1 MANKT
6 LQIGIIGRHFGSNV
20 HAAAFRLSNRC
31 DVVANAS
38 RDWHSIVENP
48 EIDAI
53 SIAVPPKAQTEIARR
68 ALELK
73 KHVLMEKP
81 ATADRKAAADLLEL
95 AQKNHVTA
103 MIDFELPF
111 MKTWIEAKKKLD
123 DGEIGRLENVQIT
136 WKTLSFSKGEY
147 DSSWK
152 FNAADGGGMLS
163 NFGSHV
169 FNYVEHFF
177 GRAQSLRC
185 ERQFVT
191 HSGNIKLDV
200 AVDLTMLTRTKV
212 PITVKMDGRG
222 AKPLH
227 RIEIT
232 GNRGTLTLEN
242 MGSDYVS
249 GFILKKGRD
258 VVATEK
264 HASEHGDGRIWAVHQ
279 VINRFLESAE
289 TGKLNAPSLYDAVR
303 SEELIE
309 LAAKS
314 NTIGQEVPAL

>member
-1 MANKT
+1 MASKT
-6 LQIGIIGRHFGSNV
+6 FQIGIIGRHFGSNV

-31 DVVANAS
+31 DVIANAS
-38 RDWHSIVENP
+38 RNWKSIVENP

-53 SIAVPPKAQTEIARR
+53 SIAVPPQAQSEIARR

-73 KHVLMEKP
+73 KHVLLEKP
-81 ATADRKAAADLLEL
+81 ATADRLAAVALLEL

-111 MKTWIEAKKKLD
+111 MKTWIDAKKRLD

-136 WKTLSFSKGEY
+136 WKTLSYSKGEF
-147 DSSWK
+147 DASWK
-152 FNAADGGGMLS
+152 FNTALGGGMLS

-177 GRAQSLRC
+177 GRVQTVRC
-185 ERQFVT
+185 ERQFIT
-191 HSGNIKLDV
+191 HSGKIRLDV
-200 AVDLTMLTRTKV
+200 ALNLNLQTRGKV
-212 PITVKMDGRG
+212 PVTIKMDARG
-222 AKPLH
+222 TKPLH
-227 RIEIT
+227 RIEII

-242 MGSDYVS
+242 TASDYVS
-249 GFILKKGRD
+249 GFVLKKGREII
-258 VVATEK
+258 ATEK

-289 TGKLNAPSLYDAVR
+289 TGKLNSPSLFEAVR

-309 LAAKS
+309 LAAKADAS
-314 NTIGQEVPAL
+314 NQEVPA